1 MLHSEAKRNDEL
13 LSELLY
19 KLADQSYQTEVMR
32 EKTLED
38 LSVQLLTCMTILSVA
53 LITPASFLFECYSD
67 GTGNLSAGQIRLA
80 WMYASVLIPQVI
92 GLLLVLRARV
102 LKTIHTLDSPA
113 AQADFIKTN
122 LDNLNA
128 GQEEA
133 SPIEVAKCYCDGLE
147 DSFNGMAKKHDDMW
161 KLLKAAMFLLGLS
174 ASLSAIFGMVLLLS
188 LR

>member
-1 MLHSEAKRNDEL
+1 MSHSKTKRNDEL

-19 KLADQSYQTEVMR
+19 RLADQSYQTEVMR

-67 GTGNLSAGQIRLA
+67 GAESLSADQIRLA

-92 GLLLVLRARV
+92 GLLLVLKARV
-102 LKTIHTLDSPA
+102 LKTINTLASPI

-122 LDNLNA
+122 LNILNEDNR
-128 GQEEA
+128 EA
-133 SPIEVAKCYCDGLE
+133 SSLEVAECYCEGLE
-147 DSFNGMAKKHDDMW
+147 DSFTGMTKKHDEMW

-174 ASLSAIFGMVLLLS
+174 AGLSAVFGLVLLLS